1 MLTSDVLWHGLSG
14 LATHPG
20 FTCKVDNSTRDAV
33 NICVNMGGLKAPDE
47 FWPLFTPGLGLKYQ
61 EKHFKMMQNAE

>member
-1 MLTSDVLWHGLSG
+1 
-14 LATHPG
+14 
-20 FTCKVDNSTRDAV
+20 
-33 NICVNMGGLKAPDE
+33 MGGLKAPDE